1 MTRLVRPVNK
11 KLQNFTAQKYGT
23 QMDDRQLLTNSLHTC
38 GYPRVLCFILNPI
51 LLNRERNF
59 VLVGGM
65 DLTAATFRLQ
75 YENDYEYEFSVL
87 STHFKFERRK
97 LSKCACS
104 ELETRIRRR
113 PRTPI
118 WRSLVREASPLL
130 LFVNFTTYA
139 VGFFPFHDMRSKM
152 SNLLQLL
159 VSHYLI
165 AFRSHIKMRECLNCR
180 NDIHHRFLAVPT
192 YKTEDFFVAFCPYS
206 ECWTKTGALSSSYLW
221 NLFLESLI
229 AF

>member
-1 MTRLVRPVNK
+1 MASASRMGIVPPLFNDVMAMTRLVRPVNK

-65 DLTAATFRLQ
+65 DLTVATFRLQ
-75 YENDYEYEFSVL
+75 YEYEFSVL

-97 LSKCACS
+97 LSNCACS
-104 ELETRIRRR
+104 ELETRTSRL

-118 WRSLVREASPLL
+118 WRSLVREATPLL

-139 VGFFPFHDMRSKM
+139 VGFFLFHDVRSKM
-152 SNLLQLL
+152 SNLFQL
-159 VSHYLI
+159 
-165 AFRSHIKMRECLNCR
+165 
-180 NDIHHRFLAVPT
+180 
-192 YKTEDFFVAFCPYS
+192 
-206 ECWTKTGALSSSYLW
+206 
-221 NLFLESLI
+221 
-229 AF
+229 